1 MELISMTLENYRRFN
16 EKTTINFARGD
27 NNVTVIRA
35 ENGAGKT
42 GILMALLFGLFG
54 TVKYEQFQ
62 IQEDKDFMVGA
73 HLLGNGRSAEC
84 TVTVVFIEWPYS
96 ARKWRCKDISF

>member
-35 ENGAGKT
+35 ENGAG
-42 GILMALLFGLFG
+42 
-54 TVKYEQFQ
+54 
-62 IQEDKDFMVGA
+62 
-73 HLLGNGRSAEC
+73 
-84 TVTVVFIEWPYS
+84 
-96 ARKWRCKDISF
+96 